1 MWRIVLGAS
10 VLSVIELGAAC
21 WSCKPI
27 APCPFARHHDLRPK
41 EPVSARWT
49 NGGRHE
55 VSGRTRDVSSAGPFF
70 YAEFA
75 PENGS
80 QIEVMVTLR
89 AEVTG
94 SEAKSVLCRGRVVRV
109 EAVEQEAALKP
120 KYGVAVQVESYELI
134 GES

>member
-1 MWRIVLGAS
+1 MRGGAS
-10 VLSVIELGAAC
+10 IGALDQR
-21 WSCKPI
+21 
-27 APCPFARHHDLRPK
+27 RH
-41 EPVSARWT
+41 V
-49 NGGRHE
+49 GGQR
-55 VSGRTRDVSSAGPFF
+55 SDSRCRSAGLFF

-80 QIEVMVTLR
+80 QIEVMVALP

-109 EAVEQEAALKP
+109 EAVEQEAVLKP
-120 KYGVAVQVESYELI
+120 KYGVAVEMESYELI